1 MRARKSKGGDNTMKE
16 QIQIYILIGLP
27 GAGKSTWARE
37 KASKDPGVMIV
48 NKDAIRKMLFG
59 RYDYKNNVEPLIHSI
74 ALRAIGS
81 CIERGYDVIVDET
94 NLSKKNRLNICKD
107 IHTMAEEL
115 KQRANIHYIE
125 YKPSVEH
132 LKRRLLDKRGFSE
145 GRWIKIYNK
154 MMEAYDPVTKEEKEE
169 LGISGHTVIGGNGDK
184 KPKVEDWLLYQ
195 RIYCSSRNVP
205 VLAPQNGICF
215 MCNKNIAQTE
225 NWVEI
230 AANTHITSCPHC
242 KHSFCE

>member
-1 MRARKSKGGDNTMKE
+1 MTK
-16 QIQIYILIGLP
+16 IIILIGLP
-27 GAGKSTWARE
+27 GAGKSTWAKK
-37 KASKDPGVMIV
+37 KALEDPGVMIV

-132 LKRRLLDKRGFSE
+132 LKRRLLDKRGYSE
-145 GRWIKIYNK
+145 GRWIKVYNE
-154 MMEAYDPVTKEEKEE
+154 MMEAYDPVTNEE
-169 LGISGHTVIGGNGDK
+169 LKEARVSSLGVIQK
-184 KPKVEDWLLYQ
+184 KRYCASDEDWYLNQ
-195 RIYCSSRNVP
+195 RIYCAAHELP
-205 VLAPQNGICF
+205 VLVPSSGYCHFCHRYMTN
-215 MCNKNIAQTE
+215 TE
-225 NWVEI
+225 GWFDK
-230 AANTHITSCPHC
+230 AMHTHITNCPHC